1 MQRILAFAFR
11 NGHNNDTQLIDQF
24 WKCPV
29 GDSAALPKHLTYSE
43 YPEQLL
49 GSSLGVYPVFPCKDI
64 RNPILFQIC
73 KILIPYLFCQDFYD
87 MRSVVTRTSPA
98 YNRAVLKKGRPSDQ
112 QIPDSKNCLSPPHD
126 LYGLPWSRNVHYL
139 IEFTSRLRLLP
150 AKERPCDLS
159 VYRCQDMEDDIWFL
173 LIFHDLSFS
182 LSLLIPFPETDHAV
196 KPSFSNGSLS

>member
-1 MQRILAFAFR
+1 MSRWWFRRPAEASYVFRISGTASRQQSWRLSGLSLQRYKKSYSFSNMQDTHPLPLLSGLLWYALRR
-11 NGHNNDTQLIDQF
+11 N
-24 WKCPV
+24 
-29 GDSAALPKHLTYSE
+29 
-43 YPEQLL
+43 
-49 GSSLGVYPVFPCKDI
+49 
-64 RNPILFQIC
+64 
-73 KILIPYLFCQDFYD
+73 QDLSCLQPG
-87 MRSVVTRTSPA
+87 RP
-98 YNRAVLKKGRPSDQ
+98 KKGRPSDQ